1 MAEVVLDRVTKVHP
15 DGTVAVD
22 DLSLRVADGEVVT
35 LLGPTGCGKTTV
47 LRLTA
52 GLDAPTS
59 GQVLIGGEDVG
70 SVPPHERD
78 LGMVFERGALLPF
91 LDSGDNMAFGL
102 RTRGV
107 PEPEVAR
114 RVGAEARVLR
124 LARFLRRRPGTLSAG
139 QARRTEIGRATVRVP
154 RAFLLDEPLTQLDAP
169 ERTRLRAE
177 LGKLIRGLGVTTL
190 WVTHDQTE
198 AMAAGDRLGVM
209 RAGRMEQLAPPAEVY
224 ARPANSWVVTFMG
237 RAGLLFGRVEEDP
250 AGPVLVVGTERVG
263 LTGLSQPTLAALTGR
278 RVVAAARAE
287 DVGPAGASAGPGRIA
302 GVVARVE
309 QHGSETIV
317 ACTVGAPAVRV
328 PGEPFP
334 QPEER
339 ATLLARYPVTTR
351 PPGLGERVELAMD
364 TTALHWF
371 DPDSGAVLHHGG

>member
-59 GQVLIGGEDVG
+59 GQVLIGGVDVG

-139 QARRTEIGRATVRVP
+139 
-154 RAFLLDEPLTQLDAP
+154 
-169 ERTRLRAE
+169 
-177 LGKLIRGLGVTTL
+177 
-190 WVTHDQTE
+190 
-198 AMAAGDRLGVM
+198 
-209 RAGRMEQLAPPAEVY
+209 
-224 ARPANSWVVTFMG
+224 
-237 RAGLLFGRVEEDP
+237 
-250 AGPVLVVGTERVG
+250 
-263 LTGLSQPTLAALTGR
+263 
-278 RVVAAARAE
+278 
-287 DVGPAGASAGPGRIA
+287 
-302 GVVARVE
+302 
-309 QHGSETIV
+309 
-317 ACTVGAPAVRV
+317 
-328 PGEPFP
+328 
-334 QPEER
+334 
-339 ATLLARYPVTTR
+339 
-351 PPGLGERVELAMD
+351 
-364 TTALHWF
+364 
-371 DPDSGAVLHHGG
+371 